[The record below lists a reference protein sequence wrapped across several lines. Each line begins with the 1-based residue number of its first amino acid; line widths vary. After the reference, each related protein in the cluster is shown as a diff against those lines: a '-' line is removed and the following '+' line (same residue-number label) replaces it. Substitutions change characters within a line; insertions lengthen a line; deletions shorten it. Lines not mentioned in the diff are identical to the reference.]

1 MRSSSSKVKSSVS
14 LHPSG
19 TVIRAFAHRLRE
31 WRVGAGLPLKH
42 VARDLGVSVSIV
54 CEWEHGHR
62 FPSIAHLEDI
72 SRYVGLPACCLLFL
86 GHGQCPHS
94 QVAAGIPAGSSS
106 KASRNRSRHQA

>member
-1 MRSSSSKVKSSVS
+1 MRTTKVNAGNS

-19 TVIRAFAHRLRE
+19 TVIKAFAHRLRE
-31 WRVGAGLPLKH
+31 WRQEAGLPLKH

-62 FPSIAHLEDI
+62 FPSIAHLEGI
-72 SRYVGLPACCLLFL
+72 SRYVGLPACCLLFH

-94 QVAAGIPAGSSS
+94 QVALNGHAGSAVR
-106 KASRNRSRHQA
+106 ASRPKRRHES